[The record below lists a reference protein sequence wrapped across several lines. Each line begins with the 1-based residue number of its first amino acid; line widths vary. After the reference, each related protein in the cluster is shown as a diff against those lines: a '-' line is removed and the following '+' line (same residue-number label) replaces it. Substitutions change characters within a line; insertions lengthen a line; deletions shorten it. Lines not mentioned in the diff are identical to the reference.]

1 MAVTLGLTGTEVGA
15 GTGDPV
21 PEVPEGPV
29 RLELLLPLT
38 DTWGRGGSLS
48 QRETGVPCLCPRAWR
63 EPEDPA
69 LLALLSGAPE
79 LSRGTKE
86 RGGREPGLPLRPRGQ
101 PLPDLLRRGRRTEL
115 GGGK

>member
-48 QRETGVPCLCPRAWR
+48 PPSTALHTAPAGAA
-63 EPEDPA
+63 PA
-69 LLALLSGAPE
+69 LPPKQPKPAP
-79 LSRGTKE
+79 
-86 RGGREPGLPLRPRGQ
+86 
-101 PLPDLLRRGRRTEL
+101 
-115 GGGK
+115 